1 MSYQAI
7 EFNSLFVPKIALV
20 MFEQQ
25 GGNDNRYY
33 IERYDIGLNG
43 KPLNAHPLTEQ
54 ELAQFVEV
62 FKSSTQSNLDYMVPE
77 GILPENVLY
86 LDPNNKGGLII
97 WYTKAQTK
105 RLFFVDNLNLKNDLA
120 EIPALLW
127 CVRDHKLYLYA
138 LKDNCRPD
146 ASTQLYEAPF
156 FNMYI
161 DGKVCL
167 GTVST
172 DVSAAG
178 SLEEFIATWQSFFFD
193 SYFSHP
199 ISNSYALIELWQGLL
214 GTGRAFPKKQLK
226 KVGFNL
232 KKLLS

>member
-25 GGNDNRYY
+25 EGSDNRYY

-54 ELAQFVEV
+54 EAAQFVEV
-62 FKSSTQSNLDYMVPE
+62 FKSSAQSNLDYMVPE

-86 LDPNNKGGLII
+86 LDPNRKDGLVI
-97 WYTKAQTK
+97 WYTKAQMK
-105 RLFFVDNLNLKNDLA
+105 RLFFVDSLSLKNELA

-127 CVRDHKLYLYA
+127 CVRDQKLYLYA
-138 LKDNCRPD
+138 LKDNYRPD
-146 ASTQLYEAPF
+146 AVTQLYEAPF
-156 FNMYI
+156 FNMYT
-161 DGKVCL
+161 DGRVCL

-178 SLEEFIATWQSFFFD
+178 SLEEFIAKWQFYFFD

-199 ISNSYALIELWQGLL
+199 ISNSYNLIELWQGLL
-214 GTGRAFPKKQLK
+214 GTGKVFPKRQLK
-226 KVGFNL
+226 KIGVNL

>member
-1 MSYQAI
+1 MVYNAI

-25 GGNDNRYY
+25 GGHDKQYY
-33 IERYDIGLNG
+33 IERYDIGMNG

-54 ELAQFVEV
+54 EAAHFVEV
-62 FKSSTQSNLDYMVPE
+62 FKSSTQSNFDFMVPE

-86 LDPNNKGGLII
+86 LDPNNKEGLII
-97 WYTKAQTK
+97 WYTRTQSR
-105 RLFFVDNLNLKNDLA
+105 RLFFVDSLKLRNDLA

-127 CVRDHKLYLYA
+127 CVSDHKLYLYA
-138 LKDNCRPD
+138 LKDNGRPD
-146 ASTQLYEAPF
+146 ADTQLYAAPF

-172 DVSAAG
+172 DLSNAG
-178 SLEEFIATWQSFFFD
+178 SLEEFIAAWQSFFFD

-199 ISNSYALIELWQGLL
+199 ICDSYSLIELWQDLL
-214 GTGRAFPKKQLK
+214 GTGKAFPKKQLK
-226 KVGFNL
+226 KIGFNL